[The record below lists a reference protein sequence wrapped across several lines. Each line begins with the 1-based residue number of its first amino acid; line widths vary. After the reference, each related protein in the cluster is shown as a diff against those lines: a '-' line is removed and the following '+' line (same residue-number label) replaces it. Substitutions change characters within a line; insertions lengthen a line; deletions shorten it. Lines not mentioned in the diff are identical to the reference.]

1 MNYILFFFLLA
12 TPFTSYRLIKK
23 AREKPLFKN
32 QYYFQMFLMNL
43 IAFVGVSYTGK
54 KVRDFAVECANKYVG
69 HLSDEELMNFDN
81 LFQQLEQ
88 QKAA

>member
-1 MNYILFFFLLA
+1 
-12 TPFTSYRLIKK
+12 
-23 AREKPLFKN
+23 
-32 QYYFQMFLMNL
+32 MFLMNL